1 MKKMILLSIILL
13 ASTVLPSV
21 STAAPASVSVYTNK
35 VGVIVLRFAGTP
47 LEIEY
52 PWLSVDSIE
61 YHPELTTTN
70 TVMSWSDPVTNVTEL
85 GWIDGGG
92 TATNVV
98 RDRIAETVIETDPEH
113 WICNLVLDVPKGH
126 KFVLNGEEFIVKKM
140 VVERAMPIAAEP
152 VDATF
157 GPVAA
162 GLKFSALNENGVLE
176 PKGKVEAAFLSFA
189 AAVLGGNHQ

>member
-1 MKKMILLSIILL
+1 MKKTIALFICIAGILPAAL
-13 ASTVLPSV
+13 AAEPS
-21 STAAPASVSVYTNK
+21 SVSVQTNES
-35 VGVIVLRFAGTP
+35 GVVVFRFSGQT
-47 LEIEY
+47 LEIQA

-61 YHPELTTTN
+61 YHPEITTTN

-85 GWIDGGG
+85 GLIDGGG
-92 TATNVV
+92 FATNVV
-98 RDRIAETVIETDPEH
+98 RERIMETVITTDPEH

-126 KFVLNGEEFIVKKM
+126 AFNLNGEKFIVKKM
-140 VVERAMPIAAEP
+140 IIERAMPIPSAP